1 MAEDTDQKNPFT
13 RPGFILAAVVV
24 ALVVVLGVVV
34 GVVNATRSD
43 PESQSSPSPSE
54 SAPPQLPTSRRL
66 RAAQV
71 FVG

>member
-13 RPGFILAAVVV
+13 RTGFILAAVVV

-43 PESQSSPSPSE
+43 P
-54 SAPPQLPTSRRL
+54 
-66 RAAQV
+66 
-71 FVG
+71 